1 MGDSDDDAKRADK
14 GKMISD
20 EYDGWDN
27 EEDISAN
34 LATIANRLVPLMEK
48 WLTSQTEKNIKDIV
62 SLLPL

>member
-1 MGDSDDDAKRADK
+1 MGDSDDDAKRVDK